1 VARRREPRKVEE
13 PPDLGAAVE
22 IGLRFL
28 GTRPRTSAELERR
41 LLRAGCESQTVEA
54 ALARLT
60 ELGFVDDEAFAR
72 WWSEQRDRHAPRG
85 RRLVEAELRQRGV
98 PREVVEALR
107 ESAPNRREEDEG
119 LPETEEQRARAALDR
134 HLRGRPMP
142 TETQAVQ
149 RIGTFLL
156 RRGFDTETVRR
167 AIRERSVGD

>member
-1 VARRREPRKVEE
+1 MARRRGPRKVEG
-13 PPDLGAAVE
+13 PPELGAAVE

-28 GTRPRTSAELERR
+28 GTRPRTSAELQRR
-41 LLRAGCESQTVEA
+41 LQRAGCDPQTAEA

-85 RRLVEAELRQRGV
+85 QRLIEAELRQRGV
-98 PREVVEALR
+98 PREVIEALR
-107 ESAPNRREEDEG
+107 ESGPERRPEDEG
-119 LPETEEQRARAALDR
+119 LPETEEQRAREALER
-134 HLRGRPMP
+134 HLRGRPLP
-142 TETQAVQ
+142 TDPRAVQ

-167 AIRERSVGD
+167 AIRERSAGE